1 MNNNR
6 DYKTITITPD
16 IFIDPPYIVCPK
28 CSKEGFGVLS
38 IFNYNG
44 YSRRCRYC
52 LYHKSFKLPQL
63 NKKIIYIDQM
73 GISEMMKSINPKIS
87 QKTKARLKP
96 IWLTVFNKLDRL
108 IKLNLIICPDSNSH
122 YQESL
127 MWKPYYKALK
137 MMYEHMSNG
146 ISFYDE
152 DIIKRFQINVSFKK
166 FAKFKGVKEIT
177 TQSITSDDINSWLS
191 RFRISVEMDHFDESI
206 IDSIRTERDQVDQ
219 NFLSVYKRWQTEKG
233 KKYQEW
239 LEEETKAYL
248 PTLMKDFS
256 FRSIL
261 TEMFRKMENTGKTE
275 IEASDII
282 TSYFKSGDIIK
293 IPYVRISAGLFAS
306 LARKASQGKKTLP
319 TMGMVT
325 DVSTI
330 ASISPYCDVM
340 FIDNECRAMLNEEP
354 LKSNT
359 GIKTR
364 FFSQSNIQDFL
375 SYLDEIEKTASKK
388 HFEIIKEVYGENWD
402 QPFIKM
408 YE

>member
-1 MNNNR
+1 
-6 DYKTITITPD
+6 
-16 IFIDPPYIVCPK
+16 
-28 CSKEGFGVLS
+28 
-38 IFNYNG
+38 
-44 YSRRCRYC
+44 
-52 LYHKSFKLPQL
+52 
-63 NKKIIYIDQM
+63 
-73 GISEMMKSINPKIS
+73 
-87 QKTKARLKP
+87 
-96 IWLTVFNKLDRL
+96 
-108 IKLNLIICPDSNSH
+108 
-122 YQESL
+122 
-127 MWKPYYKALK
+127 
-137 MMYEHMSNG
+137 
-146 ISFYDE
+146 
-152 DIIKRFQINVSFKK
+152 
-166 FAKFKGVKEIT
+166 
-177 TQSITSDDINSWLS
+177 
-191 RFRISVEMDHFDESI
+191 MDHFDESI

-364 FFSQSNIQDFL
+364 FFSQSNMQDFL
-375 SYLDEIEKTASKK
+375 SYLDEIEKTESKK